1 MVAAAKMKICQDSL
15 LNNWKTTTGKVSF
28 VTRLN
33 RELIAREAL
42 KLMNEQGENAL
53 SMRAL
58 GARLGVSAMGLYTYF
73 SSRDELVSA
82 ALELIRQEYDN
93 APIPGEFWE
102 DTVRRIT
109 ASIRDV
115 NKKYAN
121 AYRALHGYEP
131 AARGHARR
139 IYQLHRDQGIPL
151 EAYRPL
157 YSMLEAYLGGFVS
170 KEIDQLSATFEPIDP
185 DDPDYE
191 WMLIAEEAYNDYTFA
206 GGISLIIKG
215 MHLLDP
221 EGAKTWR
228 TPEDPS
234 TWTWQ

>member
-1 MVAAAKMKICQDSL
+1 MKICQDSL

-102 DTVRRIT
+102 DTIP
-109 ASIRDV
+109 SI
-115 NKKYAN
+115 
-121 AYRALHGYEP
+121 
-131 AARGHARR
+131 
-139 IYQLHRDQGIPL
+139 
-151 EAYRPL
+151 EAY
-157 YSMLEAYLGGFVS
+157 
-170 KEIDQLSATFEPIDP
+170 KQD
-185 DDPDYE
+185 
-191 WMLIAEEAYNDYTFA
+191 
-206 GGISLIIKG
+206 
-215 MHLLDP
+215 
-221 EGAKTWR
+221 
-228 TPEDPS
+228 
-234 TWTWQ
+234 